1 MLLLLINTSLI
12 LHMNLK
18 QILTNEFNSK
28 TAETGLKLLTSCL
41 QPVSCSTQSVSHYK
55 YTN

>member
-18 QILTNEFNSK
+18 QILINEFNSK